1 MALDST
7 VIAAMAKWPD
17 VPDVYNWLLLDARG
31 RYRVRARDYA
41 TSGRFDTIG
50 NAAVVEFIARN
61 TAHDAAGRWYF
72 QNGPQRVF
80 LNFAV
85 TPWVARLQAQGLP
98 LLHTGMPVKQ
108 IAAVWID
115 EHAAP
120 ILETDAG
127 PALIDDRDNAAFIT
141 GLKPLAGAVLD
152 DTVLEEWLQKPVSGV
167 LQWEICS
174 GCVPVHA
181 IARAQLPL
189 RFGFDAAPQPPK
201 GAADC

>member
-1 MALDST
+1 MALDRT

-31 RYRVRARDYA
+31 RYRVRARDYEV
-41 TSGRFDTIG
+41 SRRFDTIG
-50 NAAVVEFIARN
+50 NPAVVEFIARN
-61 TAHDAAGRWYF
+61 TAHDDTGRWYF

-80 LNFAV
+80 LNFEV
-85 TPWVARLQAQGLP
+85 TPFIARLQPQGMP
-98 LLHTGMPVKQ
+98 LLHTGTPVTR

-115 EHAAP
+115 QHAAA

-127 PALIDDRDNAAFIT
+127 PALIDDRDNFAFLT
-141 GLKPLAGAVLD
+141 GLKPLAGAHLD
-152 DTVLEEWLQKPVSGV
+152 DASIEEWLQEPVSAV
-167 LQWEICS
+167 MQWAICDQR
-174 GCVPVHA
+174 VPVNA

-189 RFGFDAAPQPPK
+189 RFGFQAAPQPPA